1 MAAGDIL
8 TNTISSFKN
17 FWQNF
22 DVKSFAQRIGGSS
35 SEAIIATV
43 YFALFFSIGIL
54 FKKYFKFLFG
64 CLTISIILIKIM
76 EYNGLLYINWETIKL
91 SAGISSSQD
100 FNALINEFLGWI
112 KNNIFL
118 FVASIIGF
126 LIGYKLG

>member
-8 TNTISSFKN
+8 TNTMGSLKN

-22 DVKSFAQRIGGSS
+22 DVKGFAQRIGGSS

-54 FKKYFKFLFG
+54 FKKYFRFFFG
-64 CLTISIILIKIM
+64 CLIVSIILIKVL

-91 SAGISSSQD
+91 STGVSSSQD
-100 FNALINEFLGWI
+100 FNALINEFLSWI